1 MILGQFVQQLLD
13 RMNQDTSWVMVETSY
28 DPLALVDLIENTVL
42 AQTEDHYPFA
52 ILYKQELF
60 LYVFHQNTFTND
72 QWYEKFNTKVDGGNV
87 IGLIRKHSMSL

>member
-13 RMNQDTSWVMVETSY
+13 RMDQDTSWVMVETSY

-52 ILYKQELF
+52 IL
-60 LYVFHQNTFTND
+60 
-72 QWYEKFNTKVDGGNV
+72 
-87 IGLIRKHSMSL
+87 